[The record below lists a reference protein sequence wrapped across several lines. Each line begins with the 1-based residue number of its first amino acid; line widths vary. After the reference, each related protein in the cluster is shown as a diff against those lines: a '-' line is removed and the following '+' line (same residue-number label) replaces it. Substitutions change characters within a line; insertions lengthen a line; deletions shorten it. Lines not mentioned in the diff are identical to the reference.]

1 MMKKSVSPVLIIG
14 LALVLLVAAGCDRPV
29 PQAQLETPQASVPQ
43 ALPTLPP
50 VATPTL
56 PVGEMPPDLSATV
69 AAETT
74 PAAEA
79 TPTLPL
85 IFTPEPPTA
94 TPEPE
99 LATSTPAAPEPQPTP
114 AAQTVN
120 ASGQIVYTVQPGDRL
135 FSIARIY
142 NINPYAIAQAN
153 NIPAPY
159 YIYPG
164 QQLIIPASGTT
175 VPPQPGV
182 TPAPP
187 TGQCRSYY
195 VVKPGDNLF
204 RIALTTGVPMA
215 SLAAANNITN
225 YNLVYVGQRLCIP

>member
-1 MMKKSVSPVLIIG
+1 MTKKPVSPVLIIG
-14 LALVLLVAAGCDRPV
+14 LTLVLLIAAGCDRPI
-29 PQAQLETPQASVPQ
+29 PQAELETPQASVPQ

-56 PVGEMPPDLSATV
+56 PIGEMPPDLSATLNASEP
-69 AAETT
+69 AAVPTVELFPTPFPVET
-74 PAAEA
+74 PAPA
-79 TPTLPL
+79 
-85 IFTPEPPTA
+85 
-94 TPEPE
+94 E
-99 LATSTPAAPEPQPTP
+99 LATSTPEPTPEAQPTP

-164 QQLIIPASGTT
+164 QQLIIPTASGTPA
-175 VPPQPGV
+175 PPQPGV

-195 VVKPGDNLF
+195 VVKSGDNLF
-204 RIALTTGVPMA
+204 RIALTTGVSMA

-225 YNLVYVGQRLCIP
+225 YNLVYAGQRLCIP